1 MAQKGSLVNDKV
13 LRFDF
18 SHTEAMKPAEI
29 RVVEDLVNAQIR
41 RNLPIETNIMDLE
54 AAKAKGAMALFG
66 EKYDDHVRVLS
77 MGDFSTELCGGTHA
91 SRTGISVCSALCLSQ
106 ARRRAFV
113 VSKP

>member
-1 MAQKGSLVNDKV
+1 MPLK
-13 LRFDF
+13 
-18 SHTEAMKPAEI
+18 I
-29 RVVEDLVNAQIR
+29 LVNAQIR

-91 SRTGISVCSALCLSQ
+91 SRTGILVCSVLCLSQ
-106 ARRRAFV
+106 ALRRAFV
-113 VSKP
+113 VLKL